1 MNLFDVVSLFP
12 FEGIVEEYL
21 FVFCLCD
28 FFVILFVWFFCYF
41 FVILLL
47 YERILPLNK
56 AYVVGDE

>member
-12 FEGIVEEYL
+12 FEGIMEEYF

-28 FFVILFVWFFCYF
+28 F

-56 AYVVGDE
+56 AYVVGNEYTWK